1 MTNIAVNTVN
11 IALMIVKILILKKNH
26 ILQPKFRVTEKG
38 GRIFRLPLAGQQTY
52 LFGKIKVLMG
62 IFPTFF

>member
-11 IALMIVKILILKKNH
+11 IALMIVKILILKKIL
-26 ILQPKFRVTEKG
+26 ILQPQFTVTKEGGEILRLLDSKHAFFR
-38 GRIFRLPLAGQQTY
+38 
-52 LFGKIKVLMG
+52 KIKVLMG